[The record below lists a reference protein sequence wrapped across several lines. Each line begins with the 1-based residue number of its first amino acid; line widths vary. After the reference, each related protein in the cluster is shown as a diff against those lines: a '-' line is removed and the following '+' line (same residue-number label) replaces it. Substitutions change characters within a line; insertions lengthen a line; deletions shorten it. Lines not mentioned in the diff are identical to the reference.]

1 MRPAKK
7 TFGGFVIATIGAVGF
22 VNASPA
28 IQSQDA
34 RLNAA
39 KAAAERI
46 RSDDILRDVSYFASD
61 ANMGATE

>member
-1 MRPAKK
+1 MRPAKR
-7 TFGGFVIATIGAVGF
+7 TVGGFVIAIGAVGF
-22 VNASPA
+22 VNARPA

-46 RSDDILRDVSYFASD
+46 RSDDILRDVSYLASD